1 MLVTVLSR
9 VQITQVLED
18 ALMVYCMECGKQI
31 PDDAMLCPYCGR
43 PVGSAQA
50 GQGTKPVSELFT
62 VPSGSG
68 LDALSKDQAA
78 QQLWLRRLVALIIDG
93 IIVGVAVSIL
103 MMIIAM
109 PMMIGYGMGGG
120 FYQPYS
126 WFGFGAFPLLSGVI
140 FVGYFTFAD
149 SHWGGTVGKSLM
161 GLKVTMDNGAV
172 PTMEK
177 ALIRNISKV
186 HWALLLLDVIIG
198 LATQSEYG
206 KKFTDKY
213 AGTVVTKK

>member
-1 MLVTVLSR
+1 
-9 VQITQVLED
+9 
-18 ALMVYCMECGKQI
+18 MECGKQI
-31 PDDAMLCPYCGR
+31 PDDARLCPYCGK
-43 PVGSAQA
+43 PVGGAQA
-50 GQGTKPVSELFT
+50 EAERGLKPVSDLFT

-78 QQLWLRRLVALIIDG
+78 QQHWLRRLVALVIDG
-93 IIVGVAVSIL
+93 LIVSVAVWIL

-109 PMMIGYGMGGG
+109 PLMMGYGMGGG
-120 FYQPYS
+120 SYQPYS
-126 WFGFGAFPLLSGVI
+126 WFGFGAFPLLSGI
-140 FVGYFTFAD
+140 ILVGYFTFAD
-149 SHWGGTVGKSLM
+149 SRWGGTIGKSLM
-161 GLKVTMDNGAV
+161 GLKVTMDNGAM

-177 ALIRNISKV
+177 ALIRNISKI

-198 LATQSEYG
+198 LATQSGYG